1 MRILFL
7 TPRFPFPVV
16 GGDRLKPYKIL
27 SYLGNNHNTTLV
39 TFYQGQKLPDEYR
52 DEIEKLG
59 VELFVIYLDPIK
71 AGLRTLPLTLFS
83 NQPLEIAYYNQPEF
97 GFIVEKLTKER
108 EFDLSFAFFMR
119 TAEYLKHLPI
129 KKILMAED
137 CRLLYQKRSY
147 EESKNLKQKL
157 IRYWEY
163 KKLSSYEPKIV
174 EYFDAVTFVTY
185 NDINAMKQE
194 NPNGK
199 YRLLTNGTD
208 TDYFVPP
215 ENPEKRN
222 GILFSGK
229 LDIWANILMIER
241 IVKEILPI
249 IRKNVPEVKLKIVGS
264 NPPKRIHSLEND
276 FISIEKNVPSM
287 LPYLQGSEL
296 FLHPHS
302 GGSGIQNKL
311 LEAMSCACPVVTTTT
326 GIQGIPAKNME
337 SVLIGNTNQEL
348 AEHSI
353 NLLKDKEF
361 ARKIGANARQ
371 IIINNLS
378 WDIVYQKLEELIEE
392 VTFGKT

>member
-16 GGDRLKPYKIL
+16 GGDRLKPYKVL
-27 SYLGNNHNTTLV
+27 SHLGKNYKTTLV
-39 TFYQGQKLPDEYR
+39 TFYQGQKIPDEYKE
-52 DEIEKLG
+52 EIEKLG
-59 VELFVIYLDPIK
+59 VELFVVYLDPIK

-97 GFIVEKLTKER
+97 GFLVEKLTKER
-108 EFDLSFAFFMR
+108 KFDLAFAFFMR
-119 TAEYLKHLPI
+119 TAEYLKHLPV

-137 CRLLYQKRSY
+137 CRVLYQKRSY
-147 EESKNLKQKL
+147 EESKNIKQKL

-174 EYFDAVTFVTY
+174 EYFDAVTFVTN
-185 NDINAMKQE
+185 NDIETMKLE
-194 NPNGK
+194 NPAGN

-215 ENPEKRN
+215 QNPDKRK

-241 IVKEILPI
+241 IVKDIFPMI
-249 IRKNVPEVKLKIVGS
+249 KQKVPEATLSIVGS
-264 NPPKRIHSLEND
+264 NPPKRIESLESD
-276 FISIEKNVPSM
+276 SITLHKNVPSM
-287 LPYLQGSEL
+287 LPFLQESQL

-311 LEAMSCACPVVTTTT
+311 LEAMSCACPVVTTNT
-326 GIQGIPAKNME
+326 GIQGIPVKHLE
-337 SVLIGNTNQEL
+337 SVLIGKSNEEMAEL
-348 AEHSI
+348 SVQ
-353 NLLKDKEF
+353 LLRDKDFALKIGES
-361 ARKIGANARQ
+361 ARKVILE
-371 IIINNLS
+371 NLS
-378 WDIVYQKLEELIEE
+378 WKRVFQMLDELIEE
-392 VTFGKT
+392 VVLEKT

>member
-1 MRILFL
+1 MKILFL
-7 TPRFPFPVV
+7 TPRFPYPVV
-16 GGDRLKPYKIL
+16 GGDRLKPYKVL
-27 SYLGNNHNTTLV
+27 SHLGKNHKTTLV

-52 DEIEKLG
+52 EEIEKLG
-59 VELFVIYLDPIK
+59 IELFVIYLDPIK
-71 AGLRTLPLTLFS
+71 AGLRTIPLTLFS

-97 GFIVEKLTKER
+97 GYTVEKLTKER
-108 EFDLSFAFFMR
+108 KFDLSFAFFMR
-119 TAEYLKHLPI
+119 TAEYLKNLPI

-137 CRLLYQKRSY
+137 CRVLYQKRSY

-163 KKLSSYEPKIV
+163 KKLSSYEPRIV
-174 EYFDAVTFVTY
+174 DYFDAVTFVTN
-185 NDINAMKQE
+185 NDIDSMKQE

-215 ENPEKRN
+215 ENPDIRS

-249 IRKNVPEVKLKIVGS
+249 IKEKIPDVKLRIVGS
-264 NPPKRIHSLEND
+264 NPPKRIESLECE
-276 FISIEKNVPSM
+276 FISIHKNVPSM

-326 GIQGIPAKNME
+326 GIQGIPVKNME
-337 SVLIGNTNQEL
+337 SVLIGNTNNEL
-348 AEHSI
+348 ASHSI

-361 ARKIGANARQ
+361 ARRIGKNARK
-371 IIINNLS
+371 IIIDNLS
-378 WDIVYQKLEELIEE
+378 WKRVYQMLDELIEE
-392 VTFGKT
+392 VTLEKT

>member
-7 TPRFPFPVV
+7 TPRFPYPVV

-27 SYLGNNHNTTLV
+27 SYLGKKHNTTLV
-39 TFYQGQKLPDEYR
+39 TFYQGQKFPDGYR
-52 DEIEKLG
+52 EEIEKLG

-71 AGLRTLPLTLFS
+71 AGLRTIPLTLFS

-97 GFIVEKLTKER
+97 GFMVEKLTKER
-108 EFDLSFAFFMR
+108 KFDLSFAFFMR

-137 CRLLYQKRSY
+137 CRVLYQKRSY
-147 EESKNLKQKL
+147 EESKNLKQKI

-163 KKLSSYEPKIV
+163 KKLSSYEPRIV
-174 EYFDAVTFVTY
+174 EYFDAVTFVTN
-185 NDINAMKQE
+185 NDIESMKQE

-208 TDYFVPP
+208 TDFFIPP
-215 ENPEKRN
+215 ENPDIRN

-249 IRKNVPEVKLKIVGS
+249 IQEKLPDVKFRIVCS
-264 NPPKRIHSLEND
+264 NPPKRIESLESE
-276 FISIEKNVPSM
+276 FISIHKNVPSM
-287 LPYLQGSEL
+287 LPYLQEAEL

-311 LEAMSCACPVVTTTT
+311 LEAMSCACPVVTTPT
-326 GIQGIPAKNME
+326 GIQGIPVKNME
-337 SVLIGNTNQEL
+337 SVLIGNNNQEL

-353 NLLKDKEF
+353 NILKDKEL
-361 ARKIGANARQ
+361 AKRIGNNARQ
-371 IIINNLS
+371 VIIDNLS
-378 WDIVYQKLEELIEE
+378 WNRVYQMLDELIEE
-392 VTFGKT
+392 VTLEKI